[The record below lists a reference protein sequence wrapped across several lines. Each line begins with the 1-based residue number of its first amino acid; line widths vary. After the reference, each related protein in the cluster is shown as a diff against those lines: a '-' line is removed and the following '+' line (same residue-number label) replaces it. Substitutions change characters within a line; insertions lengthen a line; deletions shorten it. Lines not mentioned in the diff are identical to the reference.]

1 LIFLLYFISFFL
13 FLEFLGTLQIW
24 TTCTWNHIIWRFKNH
39 IHDIWCILRPSSN
52 SHEMSSTLLS
62 WQNKQ
67 LTGKVVLNY
76 RKSELSSKTR
86 NLLGHRVIK
95 CRGCVQQL
103 GRFRASCDLWCLKP
117 RHLHMWS
124 NSLTNQLGIHL
135 ILAKWENMA
144 SNSLANQLGKNRNLA
159 KLTSPRA
166 YMNGRIV
173 VAICV
178 FL

>member
-1 LIFLLYFISFFL
+1 MKSYNLAIQKSYSWYLVYI
-13 FLEFLGTLQIW
+13 ETV
-24 TTCTWNHIIWRFKNH
+24 
-39 IHDIWCILRPSSN
+39 SSN
-52 SHEMSSTLLS
+52 SHEMSSILLS
-62 WQNKQ
+62 WHDEQ

-76 RKSELSSKTR
+76 RKSERSSKTR
-86 NLLGHRVIK
+86 NLSGCRVIT

-124 NSLTNQLGIHL
+124 NNLTNQIGIHL
-135 ILAKWENMA
+135 ILGKWENIA

-166 YMNGRIV
+166 YTNARIV